1 MKQSVLREKHV
12 DVPTGLGLGTEM
24 VNLSVSRWYSLK
36 SIHSRGGIIE
46 QNREGELSSRD
57 RSTTKFSTLR

>member
-24 VNLSVSRWYSLK
+24 ANLCVSRWYSLK

-46 QNREGELSSRD
+46 QNRGEMSSRD
-57 RSTTKFSTLR
+57 RSTTKFSTLK